1 MNHQLTRNKPGKW
14 LLKRFVEIRDIICK
28 MLFRMQNYSAVLPP
42 FLASILMEMRA
53 HVCVCMSTVTSTR
66 WLSGPYKSFSNSM
79 TRLLKNDEN
88 FRFTLPGS
96 LAFTVYA
103 QRCTYIH
110 TVSQNKTW
118 NPATFLHN
126 FANTALMRVIL
137 GRENRQLILY

>member
-1 MNHQLTRNKPGKW
+1 MAAKKICGNK
-14 LLKRFVEIRDIICK
+14 RHN
-28 MLFRMQNYSAVLPP
+28 MQNALQNAKLLS
-42 FLASILMEMRA
+42 SITSISCQYFNGNA
-53 HVCVCMSTVTSTR
+53 CACVCVCMSTVTSTR